1 MTRQTH
7 PAPFAKTILPDR
19 VTGHDAA
26 PLPAPAPFPSTAAP
40 TALPAVFAG
49 ADCAGLD
56 AAYADM
62 IAGCH
67 FLIARGADRDC
78 AALPPVI
85 AVRRACNCLK
95 ELDRF
100 LVLMIDAS
108 NAGHAA
114 PHGTRTVY
122 VREGDAALRLGRTA
136 VLRRAFALDAP
147 RLRAI
152 GRIRALATG
161 DAPAEAGSRPRADL
175 ALATMG
181 DDPAD
186 QARHA
191 PFVLGDRVLAAIAA
205 YYLSLAERLHAMV
218 SGAVPLMQGAVP

>member
-1 MTRQTH
+1 M
-7 PAPFAKTILPDR
+7 PDR
-19 VTGHDAA
+19 LTGQ
-26 PLPAPAPFPSTAAP
+26 TAA
-40 TALPAVFAG
+40 LRPARFGPFAG
-49 ADCAGLD
+49 ADLDAFD
-56 AAYADM
+56 AAYTDM
-62 IAGCH
+62 VAGCR
-67 FLIARGADRDC
+67 FLIARGADDHRL
-78 AALPPVI
+78 ALPPVI

-100 LVLMIDAS
+100 LVLMVDAA
-108 NAGHAA
+108 NAALA
-114 PHGTRTVY
+114 PPHGTRAVY
-122 VREGDAALRLGRTA
+122 VREGDAAMRLGRNG
-136 VLRRAFALDAP
+136 VLRQAFALDAP

-191 PFVLGDRVLAAIAA
+191 PFVLGDRALAAIAA
-205 YYLSLAERLHAMV
+205 YYLALAERLHAMV
-218 SGAVPLMQGAVP
+218 APAA